1 MDDIL
6 NKIVINKKT
15 ELDILKSKRP
25 LASFESKIISST
37 RDFKQ
42 AISKD
47 GLSLIAEIKK
57 ASPSA
62 GLIAE
67 FDPVELA
74 HTYNN
79 HADVI
84 SIITDEKFFKGNIKY
99 LEQINKITKLPLL
112 RKDFI
117 IDKYQIY
124 EARYYGADAIL
135 LIASLLNKEQL
146 DHFINIAKD
155 LCMDCLVEVHNKEEL
170 DKVLDTKADIIGINN
185 RNLKTFKVDLN
196 TTLELLRYIPKDK
209 LIVSESGITIDNIK
223 KVKDKVN
230 AVLIGTSIIKSPDI
244 ESELRKLK

>member
-84 SIITDEKFFKGNIKY
+84 SIITD
-99 LEQINKITKLPLL
+99 
-112 RKDFI
+112 
-117 IDKYQIY
+117 
-124 EARYYGADAIL
+124 
-135 LIASLLNKEQL
+135 
-146 DHFINIAKD
+146 
-155 LCMDCLVEVHNKEEL
+155 
-170 DKVLDTKADIIGINN
+170 
-185 RNLKTFKVDLN
+185 
-196 TTLELLRYIPKDK
+196 
-209 LIVSESGITIDNIK
+209 
-223 KVKDKVN
+223 
-230 AVLIGTSIIKSPDI
+230 
-244 ESELRKLK
+244 